1 MPCKPAVT
9 HSHSNGKDDK
19 DGNGDGSKS
28 DNGGNK
34 DGKTKEARRMITA
47 MKRARERARV
57 ERWMVT
63 PTNRARAR
71 VGKRDGDGD

>member
-1 MPCKPAVT
+1 MGEGGK
-9 HSHSNGKDDK
+9 SNGKDDK
-19 DGNGDGSKS
+19 DGNGNGSKS
-28 DNGGNK
+28 DSDGDK

-57 ERWMVT
+57 ERWMAM

-71 VGKRDGDGD
+71 VGKRDGNGN